1 MFGTEK
7 TISSLLNKV
16 CVLENIVATLT
27 KTLGYYIVDGELSYY
42 PKFHSFIIENND
54 EELNKPAIKKEV
66 EELKNILKEAGIIV
80 TPPKNISIPDP
91 RGYSVNKI
99 K

>member
-1 MFGTEK
+1 
-7 TISSLLNKV
+7 
-16 CVLENIVATLT
+16 
-27 KTLGYYIVDGELSYY
+27 
-42 PKFHSFIIENND
+42 
-54 EELNKPAIKKEV
+54 V

>member
-1 MFGTEK
+1 MFREQPDRIGLLESQIESLAQK
-7 TISSLLNKV
+7 VSSIHRIISEEVLNA
-16 CVLENIVATLT
+16 IDT
-27 KTLGYYIVDGELSYY
+27 GIYYETNPDDSY
-42 PKFHSFIIENND
+42 KI
-54 EELNKPAIKKEV
+54 ARKKDI

-80 TPPKNISIPDP
+80 TPPKNISVPDP